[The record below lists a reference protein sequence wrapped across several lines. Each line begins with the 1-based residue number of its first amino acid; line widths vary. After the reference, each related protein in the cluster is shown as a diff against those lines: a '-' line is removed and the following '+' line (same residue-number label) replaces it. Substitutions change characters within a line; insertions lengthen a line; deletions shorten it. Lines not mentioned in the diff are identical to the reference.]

1 MLYIIFK
8 SDIFEVYFAAV
19 RLILKN
25 KFDNYEDGLKFL
37 NIDSMD
43 ERREK
48 QALNFAKKCMRNEK
62 LKNMFPSNKR
72 NIQNTRNYQ
81 NYKINFANS
90 CVLQQL
96 GKPWSGTWFHCA

>member
-1 MLYIIFK
+1 MNAVYIIFK

-25 KFDNYEDGLKFL
+25 KFDNIEDGLKFL
-37 NIDSMD
+37 NIDSLD

-48 QALNFAKKCMRNEK
+48 QALNFAKKCLRNEK

-72 NIQNTRNYQ
+72 YIKNNKNY
-81 NYKINFANS
+81 
-90 CVLQQL
+90 
-96 GKPWSGTWFHCA
+96 